1 MRHLLDFQ
9 DISKN
14 HLENLIERTRSL
26 EVKPE
31 NLDCMTL
38 LKFDEPSTRT
48 RLSFAIAAEKLGIK
62 TFESSDVISAKQ
74 KGEMLQ
80 HELETYISMG
90 IEILV
95 LRTKENNIN
104 DYREFKEIGIISGGF
119 GNKSHP
125 TQALIDISTL
135 YSFDKLT
142 DTSTPVTYVGDVKHS
157 RVFESGR
164 QLLNLLGYKVG
175 VFTDQNLLPDNKNDL
190 EIYESWDEVFE
201 NSNSIELLRVQKE
214 RMLDIEKINFD
225 NYIKNYQLTKKILDK
240 SQKDLIVLHP
250 MPINIG
256 IEISEDAI
264 EDKKIKYI
272 DQLSHA
278 IPSRIAA
285 YKYVK
290 GEIWLKFLDL

>member
-1 MRHLLDFQ
+1 MKHLLDFQ
-9 DISKN
+9 DINKN
-14 HLENLIERTRSL
+14 RLENLIERTRSL

-31 NLDCMTL
+31 NLDCMAL

-48 RLSFAIAAEKLGIK
+48 RLSFAVAAEKLGIK

-74 KGEMLQ
+74 KGEILK
-80 HELETYISMG
+80 HEVETYVSMG

-95 LRTKENNIN
+95 LRTKENNID
-104 DYREFKEIGIISGGF
+104 DYREFEDIAVISAGF

-125 TQALIDISTL
+125 TQALVDISTL
-135 YSFDKLT
+135 YSLNKINEKR
-142 DTSTPVTYVGDVKHS
+142 TPVTYVGDVKHS

-164 QLLNLLGYKVG
+164 QLLNLLGFKVG
-175 VFTDQNLLPDNKNDL
+175 VFTDKNLLPDNKNNL

-201 NSNSIELLRVQKE
+201 NSNAIELLRVQKE
-214 RMLDIEKINFD
+214 RLQDNEEINFAE
-225 NYIKNYQLTKKILDK
+225 YINNYQLTKDVLNK
-240 SQKDLIVLHP
+240 SQSDMAILHP

-264 EDKKIKYI
+264 EDSKIKYK

-278 IPSRIAA
+278 IPSRIVAF
-285 YKYVK
+285 KYVRD
-290 GEIWLKFLDL
+290 EI

>member
-9 DISKN
+9 DVNKN
-14 HLENLIERTRSL
+14 HIENLIEKIRSL
-26 EVKPE
+26 KVKLE
-31 NLDCMTL
+31 NLDCMAL

-48 RLSFAIAAEKLGIK
+48 RLSFAVAAEKLGIK

-74 KGEMLQ
+74 KGEILK
-80 HELETYISMG
+80 HEVETYISMG

-95 LRTKENNIN
+95 LRTKENNID
-104 DYREFKEIGIISGGF
+104 DYREFKDIAVISAGF

-125 TQALIDISTL
+125 TQALVDVSTL
-135 YSFDKLT
+135 YSLNKINEKG
-142 DTSTPVTYVGDVKHS
+142 TPVTYVGDVKHS

-164 QLLNLLGYKVG
+164 QLLNLLGFKVG
-175 VFTDQNLLPDNKNDL
+175 VFTDKNLLPDDKNDI

-201 NSNSIELLRVQKE
+201 NSNAIELLRVQKE
-214 RMLDIEKINFD
+214 RLQDNEEINFD
-225 NYIKNYQLTKKILDK
+225 EYINNYQLTKDVLNK
-240 SQKDLIVLHP
+240 SQSDMAVLHP

-264 EDKKIKYI
+264 EDSKIKYK

-278 IPSRIAA
+278 IPSRIVAF
-285 YKYVK
+285 KYVRD
-290 GEIWLKFLDL
+290 EI

>member
-14 HLENLIERTRSL
+14 HLEILIERTRSL

-31 NLDCMTL
+31 NLDCMAL

-48 RLSFAIAAEKLGIK
+48 RLSFAVAAEKLGIK

-74 KGEMLQ
+74 KGEILK
-80 HELETYISMG
+80 HEVETYVSMG

-95 LRTKENNIN
+95 LRTKENNID
-104 DYREFKEIGIISGGF
+104 DYREFEDIAVISAGF

-125 TQALIDISTL
+125 TQALVDISTL
-135 YSFDKLT
+135 YSLNKINEKR
-142 DTSTPVTYVGDVKHS
+142 TPVTYVGDVKHS

-164 QLLNLLGYKVG
+164 QLLNLLGFKVG
-175 VFTDQNLLPDNKNDL
+175 VFTDKNLLPDNKNDL
-190 EIYESWDEVFE
+190 EIYESWGEVFE
-201 NSNSIELLRVQKE
+201 NSNAIELLRVQKE
-214 RMLDIEKINFD
+214 RLQDKEEINFD
-225 NYIKNYQLTKKILDK
+225 EYINSYQLTKDVLNK
-240 SQKDLIVLHP
+240 SQSDLAVLHP

-264 EDKKIKYI
+264 EDSKIKYK

-278 IPSRIAA
+278 IPSRIVAF
-285 YKYVK
+285 KYVRD
-290 GEIWLKFLDL
+290 EI

>member
-1 MRHLLDFQ
+1 MRHFLDFQ
-9 DISKN
+9 DINKN

-31 NLDCMTL
+31 NLDCMAL

-48 RLSFAIAAEKLGIK
+48 RLSFAVAAEKLGIK

-74 KGEMLQ
+74 KGEILK
-80 HELETYISMG
+80 HEVETYVSMG

-95 LRTKENNIN
+95 LRTKENNID
-104 DYREFKEIGIISGGF
+104 DYREFEDIAVISAGF

-125 TQALIDISTL
+125 TQALVDISTL
-135 YSFDKLT
+135 YSLNKINEIR
-142 DTSTPVTYVGDVKHS
+142 TPVTYVGDVKHS

-164 QLLNLLGYKVG
+164 QLLNLLGFKVG
-175 VFTDQNLLPDNKNDL
+175 VFTDKNLLPDNKNDL

-201 NSNSIELLRVQKE
+201 NSNAIELLRVQKE
-214 RMLDIEKINFD
+214 RLQDKEEINFD
-225 NYIKNYQLTKKILDK
+225 EYINSYQLTKDVLGK
-240 SQKDLIVLHP
+240 SQSDLAVLHP

-264 EDKKIKYI
+264 EDSKIKYK

-278 IPSRIAA
+278 IPSRIVAF
-285 YKYVK
+285 KYVRD
-290 GEIWLKFLDL
+290 EI

>member
-1 MRHLLDFQ
+1 MRHFLDFQ
-9 DISKN
+9 DINKN

-31 NLDCMTL
+31 NLDCMAL

-48 RLSFAIAAEKLGIK
+48 RLSFAVAAEKLGIK

-74 KGEMLQ
+74 KGEILK
-80 HELETYISMG
+80 HEVETYVSMG

-95 LRTKENNIN
+95 LRTKENNID
-104 DYREFKEIGIISGGF
+104 DYREFEDIAVISAGF

-125 TQALIDISTL
+125 TQALVDISTL
-135 YSFDKLT
+135 YSLNKINEKR
-142 DTSTPVTYVGDVKHS
+142 TPVTYVGDVKHS

-164 QLLNLLGYKVG
+164 QLLNLLGFKVG
-175 VFTDQNLLPDNKNDL
+175 VFTDKNLLPDNKNDL
-190 EIYESWDEVFE
+190 EIYESWVEVFE
-201 NSNSIELLRVQKE
+201 NSNAIELLRVQKE
-214 RMLDIEKINFD
+214 RLQDKEEINFD
-225 NYIKNYQLTKKILDK
+225 EYINSYQLTKDVLNK
-240 SQKDLIVLHP
+240 SQSDLAVLHP

-264 EDKKIKYI
+264 EDSKIKYK

-278 IPSRIAA
+278 IPSRIVAF
-285 YKYVK
+285 KYVRD
-290 GEIWLKFLDL
+290 EI

>member
-1 MRHLLDFQ
+1 MRHFLDFQ
-9 DISKN
+9 DINKN

-31 NLDCMTL
+31 NLDCMAL

-48 RLSFAIAAEKLGIK
+48 RLSFAVAAEKLGIK

-74 KGEMLQ
+74 KGEILK
-80 HELETYISMG
+80 HEVETYVSMG

-95 LRTKENNIN
+95 LRTKENNID
-104 DYREFKEIGIISGGF
+104 DYREYEDIAVISAGF

-125 TQALIDISTL
+125 TQALVDISTL
-135 YSFDKLT
+135 YSLNKINEKR
-142 DTSTPVTYVGDVKHS
+142 TPVTYVGDVKHS

-164 QLLNLLGYKVG
+164 QLLNLLGFKVG
-175 VFTDQNLLPDNKNDL
+175 VFTDKNLLPDNKNDL
-190 EIYESWDEVFE
+190 EIYESWGEVFE
-201 NSNSIELLRVQKE
+201 NSNAIELLRVQKE
-214 RMLDIEKINFD
+214 RLQDKEEINFD
-225 NYIKNYQLTKKILDK
+225 EYINSYQLTKDVLNK
-240 SQKDLIVLHP
+240 SQSDLAVLHP

-264 EDKKIKYI
+264 EDSKIKYK

-278 IPSRIAA
+278 IPSRIVAF
-285 YKYVK
+285 KYVRD
-290 GEIWLKFLDL
+290 EI

>member
-1 MRHLLDFQ
+1 MRHFLDFQ
-9 DISKN
+9 DINKN

-31 NLDCMTL
+31 NLDCMAL

-48 RLSFAIAAEKLGIK
+48 RLSFAVAAEKLGIK

-74 KGEMLQ
+74 KGEILK
-80 HELETYISMG
+80 HEVETYVSMG

-95 LRTKENNIN
+95 LRTKENNID
-104 DYREFKEIGIISGGF
+104 DYREFEDIAVISAGF

-125 TQALIDISTL
+125 TQALVDISTL
-135 YSFDKLT
+135 YSLNKINEKR
-142 DTSTPVTYVGDVKHS
+142 TPVTYVGDVKHS

-164 QLLNLLGYKVG
+164 QLLNLLGFKVG
-175 VFTDQNLLPDNKNDL
+175 VFTDKNLLPNNKNAL
-190 EIYESWDEVFE
+190 EIYESWSEVFE
-201 NSNSIELLRVQKE
+201 NSNAIVLLRVQKE
-214 RMLDIEKINFD
+214 RLQDNEEINFD
-225 NYIKNYQLTKKILDK
+225 EYINSYQLTKDVLNK
-240 SQKDLIVLHP
+240 SQSDMAVLHP

-264 EDKKIKYI
+264 EDSKIKYK

-278 IPSRIAA
+278 IPSRIVAF
-285 YKYVK
+285 KYVRD
-290 GEIWLKFLDL
+290 EI

>member
-9 DISKN
+9 DINKN

-31 NLDCMTL
+31 NLDCMAL

-48 RLSFAIAAEKLGIK
+48 RLSFAVAAEKLGIK

-74 KGEMLQ
+74 KGEILK
-80 HELETYISMG
+80 HEVETYVSMG

-95 LRTKENNIN
+95 LRTKENNID
-104 DYREFKEIGIISGGF
+104 DYREFEDIAVISAGF

-125 TQALIDISTL
+125 TQALVDISTL
-135 YSFDKLT
+135 YSLNKINEKR
-142 DTSTPVTYVGDVKHS
+142 TPVTYVGDVKHS

-164 QLLNLLGYKVG
+164 QLLNLLGFKVG
-175 VFTDQNLLPDNKNDL
+175 VFTDKNLLPDNKNDL

-201 NSNSIELLRVQKE
+201 NSNAIELLRVQKE
-214 RMLDIEKINFD
+214 RLQDKEEINFD
-225 NYIKNYQLTKKILDK
+225 EYINSYQLTKDVLNK
-240 SQKDLIVLHP
+240 SQSDLAVLHP

-264 EDKKIKYI
+264 EDSKIKYK

-278 IPSRIAA
+278 IPSRIVAF
-285 YKYVK
+285 KYVRD
-290 GEIWLKFLDL
+290 EI

>member
-31 NLDCMTL
+31 NLDCMAL

-48 RLSFAIAAEKLGIK
+48 RLSFAVAAEKLGIK

-74 KGEMLQ
+74 KGEILK
-80 HELETYISMG
+80 HEVETYVSMG

-95 LRTKENNIN
+95 LRTRENNID
-104 DYREFKEIGIISGGF
+104 DYREFEDIAVISAGF

-125 TQALIDISTL
+125 TQALVDISTL
-135 YSFDKLT
+135 YSLNKINEKR
-142 DTSTPVTYVGDVKHS
+142 TPVTYVGDVKHS

-164 QLLNLLGYKVG
+164 QLLNLLGFKVG
-175 VFTDQNLLPDNKNDL
+175 VFTDKNLLPDDKNDL

-201 NSNSIELLRVQKE
+201 NSNAIELLRVQKE
-214 RMLDIEKINFD
+214 RLQDNEEINFD
-225 NYIKNYQLTKKILDK
+225 EYINSYQLTKDVLNK
-240 SQKDLIVLHP
+240 SQSDMAVLHP

-264 EDKKIKYI
+264 EDSKIKYK

-278 IPSRIAA
+278 IPSRIVAF
-285 YKYVK
+285 KYVRD
-290 GEIWLKFLDL
+290 EI

>member
-1 MRHLLDFQ
+1 MRHFLDFQ
-9 DISKN
+9 DINKN

-31 NLDCMTL
+31 NLDCMAL

-48 RLSFAIAAEKLGIK
+48 RLSFAVAAEKLGIK

-74 KGEMLQ
+74 KGEILK
-80 HELETYISMG
+80 HEVETYVSMG

-95 LRTKENNIN
+95 LRTKENNID
-104 DYREFKEIGIISGGF
+104 DYREFEDIAVISAGF

-125 TQALIDISTL
+125 TQALVDISTL
-135 YSFDKLT
+135 YSLNKINEKR
-142 DTSTPVTYVGDVKHS
+142 TPVTYVGDVKHS

-164 QLLNLLGYKVG
+164 QLLNLLGFKVG
-175 VFTDQNLLPDNKNDL
+175 VFTDKNLLPDNKNGL

-201 NSNSIELLRVQKE
+201 SSNAIERLRVQKE
-214 RMLDIEKINFD
+214 RLQDNEEINFD
-225 NYIKNYQLTKKILDK
+225 EYINSYQLTKDVLNK
-240 SQKDLIVLHP
+240 SQSDLAVLHP

-264 EDKKIKYI
+264 EDSKIKYK

-278 IPSRIAA
+278 IPSRIVAF
-285 YKYVK
+285 KYVRDK
-290 GEIWLKFLDL
+290 I

>member
-1 MRHLLDFQ
+1 MRHFLDFQ
-9 DISKN
+9 DINKN

-31 NLDCMTL
+31 NLDCMAL

-48 RLSFAIAAEKLGIK
+48 RLSFAVAAEKLGIK

-74 KGEMLQ
+74 KGEILK
-80 HELETYISMG
+80 HEVETYVSMG

-95 LRTKENNIN
+95 LRTRKNNID
-104 DYREFKEIGIISGGF
+104 DYREFEDIAVISAGF

-125 TQALIDISTL
+125 TQALVDISTL
-135 YSFDKLT
+135 YSLNKINEKR
-142 DTSTPVTYVGDVKHS
+142 TPVTYVGDVKHS

-164 QLLNLLGYKVG
+164 QLLNLLGFKVG
-175 VFTDQNLLPDNKNDL
+175 VFTDKNLLPDNKNDL
-190 EIYESWDEVFE
+190 EIYESWGEVFE
-201 NSNSIELLRVQKE
+201 NSNAIELLRVQKE
-214 RMLDIEKINFD
+214 RLQDKEEINFD
-225 NYIKNYQLTKKILDK
+225 EYINSYQLTKDVLNK
-240 SQKDLIVLHP
+240 SQSDLAVLHP

-264 EDKKIKYI
+264 EDSKIKYK

-278 IPSRIAA
+278 IPSRIVAF
-285 YKYVK
+285 KYVRD
-290 GEIWLKFLDL
+290 EI

>member
-9 DISKN
+9 DVNKN
-14 HLENLIERTRSL
+14 HIENLIERTRSL
-26 EVKPE
+26 EVKLE
-31 NLDCMTL
+31 NLDCLAL

-48 RLSFAIAAEKLGIK
+48 RLSFAVAAEKLGIK

-74 KGEMLQ
+74 KGEILK
-80 HELETYISMG
+80 HEVETYVSMG

-95 LRTKENNIN
+95 LRTRENNID
-104 DYREFKEIGIISGGF
+104 DYREFEDIAVISAGF

-125 TQALIDISTL
+125 TQALVDISTL
-135 YSFDKLT
+135 YSLNKINEKR
-142 DTSTPVTYVGDVKHS
+142 TPVTYVGDVKHS

-164 QLLNLLGYKVG
+164 QLLNLLGFKVG
-175 VFTDQNLLPDNKNDL
+175 VFTDKNLLPDDKNDI

-201 NSNSIELLRVQKE
+201 NSNAIELLRVQKE
-214 RMLDIEKINFD
+214 RLQDNEEINFD
-225 NYIKNYQLTKKILDK
+225 EYINSYQLTKDVLNK
-240 SQKDLIVLHP
+240 SQSDMAVLHP

-264 EDKKIKYI
+264 EDSKIKYK

-278 IPSRIAA
+278 IPSRIVAF
-285 YKYVK
+285 KYVRD
-290 GEIWLKFLDL
+290 EI

>member
-1 MRHLLDFQ
+1 MRHFLDFQ
-9 DISKN
+9 DINKN

-31 NLDCMTL
+31 NLDCMAL

-48 RLSFAIAAEKLGIK
+48 RLSFAVAAEKLGIK

-74 KGEMLQ
+74 KGEILE
-80 HELETYISMG
+80 HEVETYVSMG

-95 LRTKENNIN
+95 LRTRENNID
-104 DYREFKEIGIISGGF
+104 DYREFEDIAVISAGF

-125 TQALIDISTL
+125 TQALVDISTL
-135 YSFDKLT
+135 YSLNKINEKR
-142 DTSTPVTYVGDVKHS
+142 TPVTYVGDVKHS

-164 QLLNLLGYKVG
+164 QLLNLLGFKVG
-175 VFTDQNLLPDNKNDL
+175 VFTDKNLLPENKNDL

-201 NSNSIELLRVQKE
+201 NSNAIELLRVQKE
-214 RMLDIEKINFD
+214 RLQDNEEINFD
-225 NYIKNYQLTKKILDK
+225 KYINSYQLTKDVLNK
-240 SQKDLIVLHP
+240 SQSDMAVLHP

-264 EDKKIKYI
+264 EDSKIKYK

-278 IPSRIAA
+278 IPSRITAF
-285 YKYVK
+285 KYVRD
-290 GEIWLKFLDL
+290 EI

>member
-31 NLDCMTL
+31 NLDCMAL

-48 RLSFAIAAEKLGIK
+48 RLSFAVAAEKLGIK

-74 KGEMLQ
+74 KGEILK
-80 HELETYISMG
+80 HEVETYVSMG

-95 LRTKENNIN
+95 LRTKENNID
-104 DYREFKEIGIISGGF
+104 DYREFEDIAVISAGF

-125 TQALIDISTL
+125 TQALVDISTL
-135 YSFDKLT
+135 YSLNKINEKR
-142 DTSTPVTYVGDVKHS
+142 TPVTYVGDVKHS

-164 QLLNLLGYKVG
+164 QLLNLLGFKVG
-175 VFTDQNLLPDNKNDL
+175 VFTDKNLLPDDKNDI

-201 NSNSIELLRVQKE
+201 NSNAIELLRVQKE
-214 RMLDIEKINFD
+214 RLQDNEEINFD
-225 NYIKNYQLTKKILDK
+225 EYINSYQLTKDVLNK
-240 SQKDLIVLHP
+240 SQSDMAVLHP

-264 EDKKIKYI
+264 EDSKIKYK

-278 IPSRIAA
+278 IPSRIVAF
-285 YKYVK
+285 KYVRD
-290 GEIWLKFLDL
+290 EI

>member
-1 MRHLLDFQ
+1 MRHFLDFQ
-9 DISKN
+9 DINKN

-31 NLDCMTL
+31 NLDCMAL

-48 RLSFAIAAEKLGIK
+48 RLSFAVAAEKLGIK

-74 KGEMLQ
+74 KGEILK
-80 HELETYISMG
+80 HEVETYVSMG

-95 LRTKENNIN
+95 LRTKENNID
-104 DYREFKEIGIISGGF
+104 DYREFEDIAVISAGF

-125 TQALIDISTL
+125 TQALVDISTL
-135 YSFDKLT
+135 YSLNKINEKR
-142 DTSTPVTYVGDVKHS
+142 TPVTYVGDVEHS

-164 QLLNLLGYKVG
+164 QLLNLLGFKVG
-175 VFTDQNLLPDNKNDL
+175 VFTDKNLLPDNKNDL

-201 NSNSIELLRVQKE
+201 NSNAIELLRVQKE
-214 RMLDIEKINFD
+214 RLQDKEEINFD
-225 NYIKNYQLTKKILDK
+225 EYINSYQLTKDVLNK
-240 SQKDLIVLHP
+240 SQSDLAVLHP

-264 EDKKIKYI
+264 EDSKIKYK

-278 IPSRIAA
+278 IPSRIVAF
-285 YKYVK
+285 KYVRD
-290 GEIWLKFLDL
+290 EI

>member
-1 MRHLLDFQ
+1 MRHFLDFQ
-9 DISKN
+9 DINKN

-31 NLDCMTL
+31 NLDCMAL

-48 RLSFAIAAEKLGIK
+48 RLSFAVAAEKLGIK

-74 KGEMLQ
+74 KGEILK
-80 HELETYISMG
+80 HEVETYVSMG

-95 LRTKENNIN
+95 LRTKENNID
-104 DYREFKEIGIISGGF
+104 DYREFEDIAVISAGF

-125 TQALIDISTL
+125 TQALVDISTL
-135 YSFDKLT
+135 YSLNKINEKR
-142 DTSTPVTYVGDVKHS
+142 TPVTYVGDVKHS

-164 QLLNLLGYKVG
+164 QLLNLLGFKVG
-175 VFTDQNLLPDNKNDL
+175 VFTDKNLLPDNKNDL
-190 EIYESWDEVFE
+190 EIYESWGEVFE
-201 NSNSIELLRVQKE
+201 NSNAIELLRVQKE
-214 RMLDIEKINFD
+214 RLQDKEEINFD
-225 NYIKNYQLTKKILDK
+225 EYINSYQLTKDVLNK
-240 SQKDLIVLHP
+240 SQSDLAVLHP

-264 EDKKIKYI
+264 EDSKIKYK

-278 IPSRIAA
+278 IPSRIVAF
-285 YKYVK
+285 KYVK
-290 GEIWLKFLDL
+290 DEI

>member
-1 MRHLLDFQ
+1 MRHFLDFQ
-9 DISKN
+9 DINKN

-31 NLDCMTL
+31 NLDSMAL

-48 RLSFAIAAEKLGIK
+48 RLSFAVAAEKLGIK

-74 KGEMLQ
+74 KGEILK
-80 HELETYISMG
+80 HEVETYVSMG

-95 LRTKENNIN
+95 LRTKENNID
-104 DYREFKEIGIISGGF
+104 DYREFEDIAVISAGF

-125 TQALIDISTL
+125 TQALVDISTL
-135 YSFDKLT
+135 YSLNKINEKR
-142 DTSTPVTYVGDVKHS
+142 TPVTYVGDVKHS

-164 QLLNLLGYKVG
+164 QLLNLLGFKVG
-175 VFTDQNLLPDNKNDL
+175 VFTDKNLLPDNKNDL
-190 EIYESWDEVFE
+190 EIYESWGEVFE
-201 NSNSIELLRVQKE
+201 NSNAIELLRVQKE
-214 RMLDIEKINFD
+214 RLQDKEEINFD
-225 NYIKNYQLTKKILDK
+225 EYINSYQLTKDVLNK
-240 SQKDLIVLHP
+240 SQSDLAVLHP

-264 EDKKIKYI
+264 EDSKIKYK

-278 IPSRIAA
+278 IPSRIVAF
-285 YKYVK
+285 KYVRD
-290 GEIWLKFLDL
+290 EI

>member
-14 HLENLIERTRSL
+14 HLENLIEKTRSL

-31 NLDCMTL
+31 NLDCMAL

-48 RLSFAIAAEKLGIK
+48 RLSFAVAAEKLGIK

-74 KGEMLQ
+74 KGEILK
-80 HELETYISMG
+80 HEVETYVSMG

-95 LRTKENNIN
+95 LRTKENNID
-104 DYREFKEIGIISGGF
+104 DYREFEDIAVISAGF

-125 TQALIDISTL
+125 TQALVDISTL
-135 YSFDKLT
+135 YSLNKINEKR
-142 DTSTPVTYVGDVKHS
+142 TPVTYVGDVKHS

-164 QLLNLLGYKVG
+164 QLLNLLGFKVG
-175 VFTDQNLLPDNKNDL
+175 VFTDKNLLPDNKNDL
-190 EIYESWDEVFE
+190 EIYESWGEVFE
-201 NSNSIELLRVQKE
+201 NSNAIELLRVQKE
-214 RMLDIEKINFD
+214 RLQDKEEINFD
-225 NYIKNYQLTKKILDK
+225 EYINSYQLTKDVLNK
-240 SQKDLIVLHP
+240 SQSDLAVLHP

-264 EDKKIKYI
+264 EDSKIKYK

-278 IPSRIAA
+278 IPSRIVAF
-285 YKYVK
+285 KYVRD
-290 GEIWLKFLDL
+290 EI

>member
-9 DISKN
+9 DINKN

-31 NLDCMTL
+31 NLDCMAL

-48 RLSFAIAAEKLGIK
+48 RLSFAVAAEKLGIK

-74 KGEMLQ
+74 KGEILK
-80 HELETYISMG
+80 HEVETYVSMG

-95 LRTKENNIN
+95 LRTKENNID
-104 DYREFKEIGIISGGF
+104 DYREFEDIAVISAGF

-125 TQALIDISTL
+125 TQALVDISTL
-135 YSFDKLT
+135 YSLNKINEKR
-142 DTSTPVTYVGDVKHS
+142 TPVTYVGDVKHS

-164 QLLNLLGYKVG
+164 QLLNLLGFKVG
-175 VFTDQNLLPDNKNDL
+175 VFTDKNLLPDNKNDL
-190 EIYESWDEVFE
+190 EIYESWGEVFE
-201 NSNSIELLRVQKE
+201 NSNAIELLRVQKE
-214 RMLDIEKINFD
+214 RLQDKEEINFD
-225 NYIKNYQLTKKILDK
+225 EYINSYQLTKDVLNK
-240 SQKDLIVLHP
+240 SQSDLAVLHP

-264 EDKKIKYI
+264 EDSKIKYK

-278 IPSRIAA
+278 IPSRIVAF
-285 YKYVK
+285 KYVRD
-290 GEIWLKFLDL
+290 EI